1 MLALDL
7 DSDLGHVLT
16 VLYNDEDRGA
26 ENRLAASQEDEEA
39 EAKYVRTLFSMIPLI
54 FRSSEGLHTPSI
66 IRLPTYVHKVNVT
79 SDVARYADI
88 EARARNRII
97 HAAAAYREEGEEEE
111 NAQEH
116 KVQNVD
122 DSDFVGTI
130 AWAREMLRQR
140 HGRNALAALAAA
152 AEGKQAPSGRAA
164 MGESN
169 GSGFHN
175 TDSGAG
181 GGSGGL
187 LEAETSSDP
196 ASMDTQVG
204 PPASMD
210 TQVDPPASAT
220 TGMMMTPDKS
230 LPRH

>member
-196 ASMDTQVG
+196 ASMDTQV
-204 PPASMD
+204 
-210 TQVDPPASAT
+210 DPPASAT
-220 TGMMMTPDKS
+220 TGMMQP
-230 LPRH
+230 PV